1 MNSFWIKYVKAGILL
16 LFTIFLSLKYLSG
29 KIFDYISPRF
39 GWLAILASGLFVVIA
54 VAYIRS
60 DPHPEEEMD
69 HDHEGGHSHRITKWP
84 LIIVAVPVVLGIIIP
99 AHPLGATDVANQGVS
114 TDISAPSVDL
124 QSSLTIIPS
133 QRNVL
138 DWVRAMGANP
148 DPAALNGQQADLIG
162 FVYRDVRFNTD
173 QFMVARFAVS
183 CCVADARAMGVV
195 VQSNQADKYLT
206 GAWVSVKGTF
216 ISGTLNN
223 SPIPVITAGEITPVS
238 QPVQPYLYP

>member
-1 MNSFWIKYVKAGILL
+1 MNSHWINLVKAGILL
-16 LFTIFLSLKYLSG
+16 LFTVFLSLKFFSG

-39 GWLAILASGLFVVIA
+39 GWLAILASGLFVLIA
-54 VAYIRS
+54 VAYSRS
-60 DPHPEEEMD
+60 DPNQEED
-69 HDHEGGHSHRITKWP
+69 HDTNHQESHSHRLTKWP
-84 LIIVAVPVVLGIIIP
+84 LIIVAVPIVLGIIIP
-99 AHPLGATDVANQGVS
+99 AHPLGATDVANQGIS

-148 DPAALNGQQADLIG
+148 SPSALNGQQADVVG
-162 FVYRDVRFNTD
+162 FVYRDVRFDTD

-195 VQSNQADKYLT
+195 VQSSQSSQYAT
-206 GAWVSVKGTF
+206 GAWVRVKGAF
-216 ISGTLNN
+216 INGTLNN
-223 SPIPVITAGEITPVS
+223 SPIPVITAAEITPVA
-238 QPVQPYLYP
+238 QPNQPYLYP